1 MRNPLSAQPGD
12 NAPSVGRPGAPVGSV
27 ARLSDWQGPIV
38 RVAAY
43 LVSILLLPVA
53 ACAGVPVDSGQG
65 VPTIDLLVAA
75 ALGVAALACGWR
87 IRSKIVRRKLRYDTA
102 LNNMQPGLLLFD
114 KDGRLVLYNERF
126 LQMYRLPPG
135 SVKLGCCLSDLLRL
149 RKAAG
154 TFSGDP
160 DKFVSKL
167 VGSGGE
173 FVGDPDRAISKL
185 FEGGRVERKEMRV
198 PDGRVISITNQSTP
212 DHGWVSIHED
222 ITPQKRAEEELRRA
236 HETLREV
243 MELMPAGLVMYDE
256 QDRLVL
262 WNRRYDAIY
271 AETADLRAPGVS
283 FVEMLRAGVARNVYA
298 AAAGREEAWIA
309 ERLALR
315 NQANQTHEQR
325 LRDGRWLRVDDYRM
339 ASGGF
344 IGVRVDITELKQ
356 REEEL
361 RLQNMKLD
369 AALQSMSQ
377 GLAMFDADRR
387 LIFCNKQYA
396 DLYGLSPE
404 LMTPG
409 LTQQQILDYR
419 TQSGIIPLSAA
430 DDYIRDRESKAG
442 TGAKS
447 ETFVELSDGR
457 TLSVVIQ
464 PTPAGGWVTT
474 HEDITDRRRAETQVA
489 HLALHDPL
497 TDLPNRAL
505 LRERLEVALRRVRAG
520 DQLAVLYLDLD
531 HFKDVNDTL
540 GHAIGDELL
549 KCIADRVRGCLK
561 ADDTLARLGGDEF
574 AVIQTAMRERGEA
587 ADLAELIHEAVTAPC
602 VLDGHQVLVGVSIGI
617 SLAPSDA
624 DSADQLLKNADMAL
638 YGAKDSGRGTHRFFE
653 PRMSSR
659 ASARRSLE
667 IDLRNA
673 LSRDEFELHYQPLVN
688 LESGRITS
696 CEALLR
702 WRHPERGLV
711 SPAEFIPLAEETGII
726 VRLGKWVLASACAE
740 AAAWPDDI
748 AVSVNISPVQIKDST
763 LVLAVVQALASSGLP
778 ARRLEIEVTES
789 VLLEQS
795 RFTLTTL
802 HQLRNLGVRI
812 ALDDFGT
819 GWSSMSALRRFRF
832 DKLKIDRSFIH
843 DLSDQSEAEAI
854 VRVLAELA
862 KSLRMMTTAEGVE
875 TPAQLERV
883 RNLGCTEMQGYLH
896 SKPMPLHD
904 LRQFLSARRMGAA

>member
-1 MRNPLSAQPGD
+1 MRHSPSARPGND
-12 NAPSVGRPGAPVGSV
+12 AVTAARSGASVGLAANTSRRQAS
-27 ARLSDWQGPIV
+27 LV
-38 RVAAY
+38 RAAAY
-43 LVSILLLPVA
+43 LVLFLLLPVTA
-53 ACAGVPVDSGQG
+53 PAGVLVDRAPQ
-65 VPTIDLLVAA
+65 TLRLDLLVAA
-75 ALGVAALACGWR
+75 TLGVVALGCAWR
-87 IRSKIVRRKLRYDTA
+87 IRSKTVRRKLRYDTA

-114 KDGRLVLYNERF
+114 RDGHLVLYNERF
-126 LQMYRLPPG
+126 LQMYRLPAG
-135 SVKLGCCLSDLLRL
+135 SVKLGCRLSDLLHL

-160 DKFVSKL
+160 DKFISKL
-167 VGSGGE
+167 VGTGGE

-185 FEGGRVERKEMRV
+185 YEGGKIERKEMRV
-198 PDGRVISITNQSTP
+198 PDGRIISITNQSTP

-262 WNRRYDAIY
+262 WNRRYDEIY
-271 AETADLRAPGVS
+271 SETADLRTPGVT
-283 FVEMLRAGVARNVYA
+283 FVEMLRAGVARKIYA
-298 AAAGREEAWIA
+298 EAAGRGEAWIA

-315 NQANQTHEQR
+315 KQASQLHEQR
-325 LRDGRWLRVDDYRM
+325 LRNGRWLRVEDYKM
-339 ASGGF
+339 ASGGV

-361 RLQNMKLD
+361 RLQNMKVD
-369 AALQSMSQ
+369 AALQNMSQ

-387 LIFCNKQYA
+387 LVFCNKQYA
-396 DLYGLSPE
+396 ALYGLSSE

-409 LTQQQILDYR
+409 LSSQQVLDYR

-430 DDYIRDRESKAG
+430 GDYIKDRETKAG
-442 TGAKS
+442 AASKS
-447 ETFVELSDGR
+447 ETLIELTDGR
-457 TLSVVIQ
+457 TLSAIIR
-464 PTPAGGWVTT
+464 PTPNGGWVTT

-505 LRERLEVALRRVRAG
+505 LHERLETALGRVRAG
-520 DQLAVLYLDLD
+520 EQLAVLYLDLD

-540 GHAIGDELL
+540 GHAVGDELL
-549 KCIADRVRGCLK
+549 KCIADRVRRCLN

-574 AVIQTAMRERGEA
+574 AVILTGLRERGEA
-587 ADLAELIHEAVTAPC
+587 ADMAERIHEAVVAPC

-617 SLAPSDA
+617 SFAPLDA
-624 DSADQLLKNADMAL
+624 DTADQVLKNADMAL
-638 YGAKDSGRGTHRFFE
+638 YGAKGAGRGTHRFFE
-653 PRMSSR
+653 PQMSSL
-659 ASARRSLE
+659 ASARRALE
-667 IDLRNA
+667 VDLRNA
-673 LSRDEFELHYQPLVN
+673 LSRNEFELYYQPLVN
-688 LESGRITS
+688 LDSGRITS

-711 SPAEFIPLAEETGII
+711 PPVEFIPLAEETGLIGQ
-726 VRLGKWVLASACAE
+726 LGKWVLATACAE

-748 AVSVNISPVQIKDST
+748 AVSVNISPVQINDST

-795 RFTLTTL
+795 RFTLSTL

-862 KSLRMMTTAEGVE
+862 KSLCMMTTAEGVE
-875 TPAQLERV
+875 TQAQLERV
-883 RNLGCTEMQGYLH
+883 RTLGCTEMQGFLH
-896 SKPMPLHD
+896 SKPMPVQA
-904 LRQFLSARRMGAA
+904 LRQFLSTRRAGAA

>member
-1 MRNPLSAQPGD
+1 MLPGPASAG
-12 NAPSVGRPGAPVGSV
+12 ALVGRGHEPFGMG
-27 ARLSDWQGPIV
+27 LLIV
-38 RVAAY
+38 
-43 LVSILLLPVA
+43 
-53 ACAGVPVDSGQG
+53 
-65 VPTIDLLVAA
+65 A
-75 ALGVAALACGWR
+75 ALGVVGLACAWR
-87 IRSKIVRRKLRYDTA
+87 IRSKIARRKLRYDTA
-102 LNNMQPGLLLFD
+102 LNNMQQGLLLFD
-114 KDGRLVLYNERF
+114 ADGRLVLYNERF
-126 LQMYRLPPG
+126 LQMYHLPPG
-135 SVKLGCCLSDLLRL
+135 SVKLGCRLSDLLRL

-167 VGSGGE
+167 VGTGGE

-185 FEGGRVERKEMRV
+185 YEGGKVERKAMEL
-198 PDGRVISITNQSTP
+198 PDGRIISITNQSTP

-271 AETADLRAPGVS
+271 SETADLRAPGVT
-283 FVEMLRAGVARNVYA
+283 FVDMLRAGVERKIYA
-298 AAAGREEAWIA
+298 EAAGRGEAWIA

-315 NQANQTHEQR
+315 KQPHQIHEQR
-325 LRDGRWLRVDDYRM
+325 LRNGRWLRVEDYRM

-369 AALQSMSQ
+369 AALQNMLQ

-387 LIFCNKQYA
+387 LVFCNKQYA

-409 LTQQQILDYR
+409 LSQQQILDYR

-430 DDYIRDRESKAG
+430 DDYIKDRETKAIA
-442 TGAKS
+442 GAKS
-447 ETFVELSDGR
+447 ETFVELTDGR
-457 TLSVVIQ
+457 TLSVVIR
-464 PTPAGGWVTT
+464 PTPTGGWVTT

-505 LRERLEVALRRVRAG
+505 LRERLEAALGRVGAG
-520 DQLAVLYLDLD
+520 EQLAVLYLDLD

-540 GHAIGDELL
+540 GHAVGDELL
-549 KCIADRVRGCLK
+549 KCIADRVRRCLEPK
-561 ADDTLARLGGDEF
+561 DTLARLGGDEF
-574 AVIQTAMRERGEA
+574 AVIQTGLRERSEA
-587 ADLAELIHEAVTAPC
+587 ADLAERIHEAVVAPC

-617 SLAPSDA
+617 SLAPLDA
-624 DSADQLLKNADMAL
+624 DSADQLLKDADMAL
-638 YGAKDSGRGTHRFFE
+638 YGAKDAGRGTHRFFE
-653 PRMSSR
+653 PTMSSL
-659 ASARRSLE
+659 ASARRALE

-673 LSRDEFELHYQPLVN
+673 LSRNEFELYYQPLVN

-726 VRLGKWVLASACAE
+726 GRLGKWVLATACAE

-763 LVLAVVQALASSGLP
+763 LVLAVVQALATSGLP

-795 RFTLTTL
+795 KFTLSTL

-875 TPAQLERV
+875 TQAQLERV
-883 RNLGCTEMQGYLH
+883 RMLGCTEMQGFLH
-896 SKPMPLHD
+896 SKPMPVQD
-904 LRQFLSARRMGAA
+904 LRQFLSLRRAGAA

>member
-1 MRNPLSAQPGD
+1 LL
-12 NAPSVGRPGAPVGSV
+12 VRPV
-27 ARLSDWQGPIV
+27 ACL
-38 RVAAY
+38 
-43 LVSILLLPVA
+43 ILLLIVPVTASAGVLVDWAPLTLRTTLPVA
-53 ACAGVPVDSGQG
+53 IV
-65 VPTIDLLVAA
+65 
-75 ALGVAALACGWR
+75 LGVVGLVGAWR
-87 IRSKIVRRKLRYDTA
+87 IRGTIASRKLRYDTA
-102 LNNMQPGLLLFD
+102 LNNMQQGLLLFD
-114 KDGRLVLYNERF
+114 RDGRLVLYNERF
-126 LQMYRLPPG
+126 LQLYRLPPG
-135 SVKLGCCLSDLLRL
+135 SVKLGCRLSDLLRL

-167 VGSGGE
+167 VGDGGE
-173 FVGDPDRAISKL
+173 FVGDPDRAISKH
-185 FEGGRVERKEMRV
+185 FEDGKVERKEMRG
-198 PDGRVISITNQSTP
+198 PDGRIISITNQSTP

-256 QDRLVL
+256 QDRLAL

-271 AETADLRAPGVS
+271 SETAESRAPGVS
-283 FVEMLRAGVARNVYA
+283 FVDMLRAGVARKIYA
-298 AAAGREEAWIA
+298 EAAGREEAWIA

-315 NQANQTHEQR
+315 QQINQIHEQR
-325 LRDGRWLRVDDYRM
+325 LRNGRWLRVEDYKM
-339 ASGGF
+339 ASGGI
-344 IGVRVDITELKQ
+344 IGIRVDITELKQ

-369 AALQSMSQ
+369 AALQNMSQ
-377 GLAMFDADRR
+377 GLAMFDTDRR
-387 LIFCNKQYA
+387 LVFSNKQYA
-396 DLYGLSPE
+396 DMYGLSPE

-409 LTQQQILDYR
+409 LTQQKILDYR
-419 TQSGIIPLSAA
+419 TRSGIIPLSAA
-430 DDYIRDRESKAG
+430 GDYIKDRASKARAG
-442 TGAKS
+442 SRS
-447 ETFVELSDGR
+447 ETLVELTDGR
-457 TLSVVIQ
+457 TLSVIIR
-464 PTPAGGWVTT
+464 PTPNGGWVTT
-474 HEDITDRRRAETQVA
+474 HEDVTDRRRAEIQVA
-489 HLALHDPL
+489 HLALHDSL

-505 LRERLEVALRRVRAG
+505 LRERLEEALG
-520 DQLAVLYLDLD
+520 QSSPGEQLAVLYLDLD

-540 GHAIGDELL
+540 GHAVGDALL

-561 ADDTLARLGGDEF
+561 AGDTLARLGGDEF
-574 AVIQTAMRERGEA
+574 AVIQTGLRERGEA
-587 ADLAELIHEAVTAPC
+587 ADLAELIHEAVTEPC

-617 SLAPSDA
+617 SIAPNDA
-624 DSADQLLKNADMAL
+624 DDADQLLKNADMAL
-638 YGAKDSGRGTHRFFE
+638 YGAKDAGRGTHHFFE
-653 PRMSSR
+653 PKMSSR
-659 ASARRSLE
+659 ASARRELE

-673 LSRDEFELHYQPLVN
+673 LSRNEFELYYQPLVN

-726 VRLGKWVLASACAE
+726 GRLGKWVLATACAE
-740 AAAWPDDI
+740 AATWPDDI
-748 AVSVNISPVQIKDST
+748 MVSVNISPVQIKDST

-778 ARRLEIEVTES
+778 ARRLEVEVTES

-795 RFTLTTL
+795 KYTLSTL

-832 DKLKIDRSFIH
+832 DKLKIDRSFIQ
-843 DLSDQSEAEAI
+843 DLSDQSEGEAI

-875 TPAQLERV
+875 TPAQLDRV
-883 RNLGCTEMQGYLH
+883 RRLGCTEMQGFLH
-896 SKPMPLHD
+896 SKPMPVRD
-904 LRQFLSARRMGAA
+904 LRRFLSSRQAGAA